1 MARHVLLVSTLLLS
15 LRLVNDFSC
24 SELWLKHI
32 TTNST
37 FPSGSLAT
45 SDDCFDIA
53 RPISLFCGLL
63 QCQLGNV
70 NEFTE
75 ICIRKNC
82 AATPAADYSK
92 QLLSATSWITS
103 CGTCI
108 IIIQMRRSV
117 KSVNLKQKYLHA
129 RIAYYSNSTATGKF
143 CYCVVMSSSIL
154 DGKEI
159 QRTHELT
166 PGNLVH

>member
-1 MARHVLLVSTLLLS
+1 MARHVILVSALLLS

-32 TTNST
+32 TTTNST

-45 SDDCFDIA
+45 SDDCFDIE

-75 ICIRKNC
+75 ICIPKNC
-82 AATPAADYSK
+82 AATPSPDYSK
-92 QLLSATSWITS
+92 QLLYGTSRIMS
-103 CGTCI
+103 CDTCI
-108 IIIQMRRSV
+108 TIILMRERPV
-117 KSVNLKQKYLHA
+117 KSGNLKQKYLNA
-129 RIAYYSNSTATGKF
+129 RIAYYSNSTATRQ
-143 CYCVVMSSSIL
+143 IL
-154 DGKEI
+154 LLCSDVEFNPGWQEI
-159 QRTHELT
+159 SFILHQ
-166 PGNLVH
+166 